1 MNIAVLWSVL
11 PDELLYKLYHSNKY
25 VLHLVS
31 IVYLFTLSETK
42 VSVNIFILLFYICPL
57 SVRRG
62 TPISFALQFFHE
74 HRIQDFMF
82 YNGWIFY
89 IVSWIA

>member
-1 MNIAVLWSVL
+1 MNIAVLWPFL

-31 IVYLFTLSETK
+31 IVYLLTLSETK
-42 VSVNIFILLFYICPL
+42 VSVNILILLFYICPL
-57 SVRRG
+57 SVHRG
-62 TPISFALQFFHE
+62 TPISFDVQSFHE

-82 YNGWIFY
+82 YNVWIFY
-89 IVSWIA
+89 IVSWFA